1 MIFSINHPVRFTP
14 NMYSRLCC
22 NTFCLPSVVML
33 PRSAADILASAR
45 PAPQRPA
52 PKKPRRAAKVKPSA
66 SDKRFIQFSAT
77 AIASTSTPGSAPVPF
92 RNFSTE
98 TGTSGP
104 YKPPSTFKFLPASTP
119 ETYLKTRREEEDGHI
134 ADSGHCEEFDSMSAL
149 SNARFEC
156 HVNLKYILSCSSTPL
171 EMFESDSS
179 DQGSLDA
186 EPPTALKSPVQR
198 FEDVLAICAKVVSVR
213 LTLYSTSLMTRT

>member
-1 MIFSINHPVRFTP
+1 
-14 NMYSRLCC
+14 
-22 NTFCLPSVVML
+22 
-33 PRSAADILASAR
+33 
-45 PAPQRPA
+45 
-52 PKKPRRAAKVKPSA
+52 
-66 SDKRFIQFSAT
+66 
-77 AIASTSTPGSAPVPF
+77 
-92 RNFSTE
+92 
-98 TGTSGP
+98 
-104 YKPPSTFKFLPASTP
+104 
-119 ETYLKTRREEEDGHI
+119 
-134 ADSGHCEEFDSMSAL
+134 MSAL